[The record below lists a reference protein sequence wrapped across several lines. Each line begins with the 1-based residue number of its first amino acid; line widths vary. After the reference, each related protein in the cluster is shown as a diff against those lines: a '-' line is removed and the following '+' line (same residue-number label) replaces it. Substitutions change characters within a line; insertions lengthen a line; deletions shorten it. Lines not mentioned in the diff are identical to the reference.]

1 MKEVSIKEFAKENK
15 YMTQMNKDVDM
26 DVVLSTLATLSADV
40 EAISES
46 DELKELIHSIPVGY
60 SVCNPVIDF
69 IKRAKDGCYDTLTDE
84 EYNAKLNDMEII
96 GFLLHEKRRDDFINV
111 DMRGLYAK
119 MMEAAVYVQ
128 TCLKQM
134 HDIAMFLKV
143 SDAVNAFEDEDEN

>member
-1 MKEVSIKEFAKENK
+1 M
-15 YMTQMNKDVDM
+15 
-26 DVVLSTLATLSADV
+26 SADV

-111 DMRGLYAK
+111 DMRGLYTK
-119 MMEAAVYVQ
+119 MLEAAVYVQ

-143 SDAVNAFEDEDEN
+143 SDAVNVFEDEN